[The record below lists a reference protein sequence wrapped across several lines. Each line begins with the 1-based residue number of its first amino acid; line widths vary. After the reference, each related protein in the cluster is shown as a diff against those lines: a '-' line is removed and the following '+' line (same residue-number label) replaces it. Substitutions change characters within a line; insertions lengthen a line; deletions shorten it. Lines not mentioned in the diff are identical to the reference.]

1 MNFRFCSRLAG
12 HQAALLSGARKC
24 CLYLGYSSSQGSLPC
39 MGSAP
44 QVVSSAQTLLK
55 ASLELFLHSL
65 SSFCSQSLGSPG
77 ALLLPGAATPSPALM
92 AREAQ
97 VPRHTDSGHFPAH
110 LATTNPYRNHR
121 FNAKR
126 VWVLHFVFKSLMKCQ
141 GNKWLISSPSGRA
154 RTLSYEA
161 ITTVL
166 APRFPAASSFSAPPG
181 PATPCDKK

>member
-24 CLYLGYSSSQGSLPC
+24 CLYLGYSSSRRSLPC
-39 MGSAP
+39 TGSAP
-44 QVVSSAQTLLK
+44 QVVSSAQTSLK

-65 SSFCSQSLGSPG
+65 SSFCSPLRSPG
-77 ALLLPGAATPSPALM
+77 ALLLPGAATPSPALT
-92 AREAQ
+92 AREAR
-97 VPRHTDSGHFPAH
+97 VPRHTDNGHFPAH

-126 VWVLHFVFKSLMKCQ
+126 VWVLHFVFKNLMKCQ
-141 GNKWLISSPSGRA
+141 GNKWLIPSPSGWA

-166 APRFPAASSFSAPPG
+166 APRFPAASSFSGSPG
-181 PATPCDKK
+181 PPTPRDKK